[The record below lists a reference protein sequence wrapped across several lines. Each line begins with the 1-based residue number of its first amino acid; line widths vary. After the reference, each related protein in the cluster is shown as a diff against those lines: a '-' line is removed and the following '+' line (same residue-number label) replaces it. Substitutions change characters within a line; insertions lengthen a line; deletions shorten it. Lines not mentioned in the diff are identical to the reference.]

1 MAASLRSGRFST
13 KPLRLNCFKP
23 KKSAHAHSKNVGVSA
38 PYGRFVVKHTMRFVA
53 GAAIVTL
60 TILPANAI
68 EINVGLTTAMT
79 GPGASIG
86 IPYAKG
92 TAAGVAYKDEVDGT
106 KLNLIQLD
114 DATDPSTATR
124 NARKLIEQ
132 DKVDVLMGSGSTPN
146 SIAITAVCHELKV
159 PCIALSPVNMPGEP
173 GSWMISIPQ
182 PPDLMV
188 SVVVDYMKQVGV
200 KTVGY
205 IGYSDGWG
213 DLVYG
218 GLEKSAPPDGIK
230 ILTNERYARTDT
242 SVTAQALHI
251 VSAAPDA
258 VMTGGSGTP
267 GALPFIALRER
278 GYTKEIYGTPAIIN
292 PDFVRVGGSA
302 VDGVIASTGP
312 IVVADQLPES
322 YPTKKMSLAYQ
333 DAYQKAN
340 NEPARGAFGPYAF
353 DGWLVLLDSAKR
365 ALATGA
371 KPGTPEFRTA
381 LRDAL
386 VNAKDVVGT
395 HGVYTFHPGESF
407 GVDKR
412 ALVLVKLVDGK
423 WKLVQ

>member
-1 MAASLRSGRFST
+1 MNIFLHLLGSVAIAA
-13 KPLRLNCFKP
+13 
-23 KKSAHAHSKNVGVSA
+23 A
-38 PYGRFVVKHTMRFVA
+38 
-53 GAAIVTL
+53 VTL
-60 TILPANAI
+60 PAKAADI
-68 EINVGLTTAMT
+68 TVGLITSMT

-86 IPYAKG
+86 IPYSKG
-92 TAAGVAYKDEVDGT
+92 TLAGVAYKDEVSGT
-106 KLNLIQLD
+106 KLKVIQLD
-114 DATDPSTATR
+114 DATDPSVATR

-132 DKVDVLMGSGSTPN
+132 DKVDVLMGAGSTPA

-159 PCIALSPVNMPGEP
+159 PCITLSPVNMPGEP

-182 PPDLMV
+182 PPTLMV
-188 SVVVDYMKQVGV
+188 SVVVDYMRAAGA

-218 GLEKSAPPDGIK
+218 GLQKSADGMK
-230 ILTNERYARTDT
+230 ILTNERFARADT
-242 SVTAQALHI
+242 SVTAQALRI
-251 VSAAPDA
+251 MAAAPDA
-258 VMTGGSGTP
+258 VLTGGSGTP

-292 PDFVRVGGSA
+292 PDFIRVGGPA
-302 VDGVIASTGP
+302 VEGVIASTGP
-312 IVVADQLPES
+312 VVVADQLPDS
-322 YPTKKMSLAYQ
+322 YPTKKVSLE
-333 DAYQKAN
+333 YQKVYQKTN
-340 NEPARGAFGPYAF
+340 NEPARGAFAPYAF

-365 ALATGA
+365 ALAAGA
-371 KPGTPEFRTA
+371 KPGTPEFHTA

-395 HGVYTFHPGESF
+395 HGIYTFHPGASF

>member
-1 MAASLRSGRFST
+1 MNNFLRIVCSVAIAA
-13 KPLRLNCFKP
+13 
-23 KKSAHAHSKNVGVSA
+23 
-38 PYGRFVVKHTMRFVA
+38 
-53 GAAIVTL
+53 
-60 TILPANAI
+60 TISLPAKAADI
-68 EINVGLTTAMT
+68 TVGLITSMT

-86 IPYAKG
+86 IPYSKG
-92 TAAGVAYKDEVDGT
+92 TAAGVTYKDEVSGST
-106 KLNLIQLD
+106 LKVIQLD
-114 DATDPSTATR
+114 DATDPSVATR

-132 DKVDVLMGSGSTPN
+132 EKVDVLMGAGSTPA

-159 PCIALSPVNMPGEP
+159 PCITLSPVNMPGEP

-182 PPDLMV
+182 PPTLMV
-188 SVVVDYMKQVGV
+188 SVVVDYMKAAGV

-213 DLVYG
+213 DLVYS
-218 GLEKSAPPDGIK
+218 GLEKSAGDVK
-230 ILTNERYARTDT
+230 ILTNERFARADT
-242 SVTAQALHI
+242 SVTAQALRI
-251 VSAAPDA
+251 MAAAPDA

-292 PDFVRVGGSA
+292 PDFIRVGGPA
-302 VDGVIASTGP
+302 VEGVIASTGP
-312 IVVADQLPES
+312 VVVADQLPDG
-322 YPTKKMSLAYQ
+322 YPTKQIALEYGE
-333 DAYQKAN
+333 AYQKAN

-365 ALATGA
+365 ALAAGTQ
-371 KPGTPEFRTA
+371 PGTPEFRTA

-386 VNAKDVVGT
+386 VNAKEVVGT
-395 HGVYTFHPGESF
+395 HGVYSFHPGESF

>member
-1 MAASLRSGRFST
+1 VSRILRTLSVAA
-13 KPLRLNCFKP
+13 C
-23 KKSAHAHSKNVGVSA
+23 
-38 PYGRFVVKHTMRFVA
+38 
-53 GAAIVTL
+53 GATFAWL
-60 TILPANAI
+60 LALPAQAAD
-68 EINVGLTTAMT
+68 INVGFITAMT

-92 TAAGVAYKDEVDGT
+92 VAAGVAYKDEVDGT

-114 DATDPSTATR
+114 DTTDPSTATR

-132 DKVDVLMGSGSTPN
+132 DKVDVLIGSGSTPS
-146 SIAITAVCHELKV
+146 SIAITSVCHELKV
-159 PCIALSPVNMPGEP
+159 PCITISPVNMPGEP

-182 PPDLMV
+182 PPYLMV
-188 SVVVDYMKQVGV
+188 SVVVDYMKKVGV

-218 GLEKSAPPDGIK
+218 GLEKSAGPDGVK
-230 ILTNERYARTDT
+230 ILTNERFARTDT

-251 VSAAPDA
+251 IAAEPDA

-292 PDFVRVGGSA
+292 PDFIRVGGAS
-302 VDGVIASTGP
+302 VEGVIASCGP
-312 IVVADQLPES
+312 IVVADQLPDS
-322 YPTKKMSLAYQ
+322 YPTKKVSLEYQ
-333 DAYQKAN
+333 AVYQKTN
-340 NEPARGAFGPYAF
+340 NEPARGVFGPYAF
-353 DGWLVLLDSAKR
+353 DAWLVLLDSAKR

-386 VNAKDVVGT
+386 VSAKDVVGT
-395 HGVYTFHPGESF
+395 HGVYNFHAGESF
-407 GVDKR
+407 GVDQR

-423 WKLVQ
+423 WKLMQ

>member
-1 MAASLRSGRFST
+1 MNKSLRI
-13 KPLRLNCFKP
+13 
-23 KKSAHAHSKNVGVSA
+23 VGS
-38 PYGRFVVKHTMRFVA
+38 
-53 GAAIVTL
+53 AAIVSL
-60 TILPANAI
+60 MILPAKAADI
-68 EINVGLTTAMT
+68 TVGLVTSMT
-79 GPGASIG
+79 GPSASIG

-92 TAAGVAYKDEVDGT
+92 AAAGVVYKDDVNGI
-106 KLNLIQLD
+106 KINLIQLD
-114 DATDPSTATR
+114 DASDPSTGTR
-124 NARKLIEQ
+124 DARKLIEQ
-132 DKVDVLMGSGSTPN
+132 DKVDVLMGAGSTPI

-159 PCIALSPVNMPGEP
+159 PCITLAPVNMPGEP
-173 GSWMISIPQ
+173 GSWMVSIPQ
-182 PPDLMV
+182 PPTLMV
-188 SVVVDYMKQVGV
+188 SVVVDYMKAAGV

-205 IGYSDGWG
+205 IGFSDGWG

-218 GLEKSAPPDGIK
+218 GLEKSAEPDGIK
-230 ILTNERYARTDT
+230 ILTNERYARVDT

-278 GYTKEIYGTPAIIN
+278 GYTKDIYGTPALIN
-292 PDFVRVGGSA
+292 PDFVRVGGAA
-302 VDGVIASTGP
+302 VEGVVASTGP
-312 IVVADQLPES
+312 VVVADQLPDT
-322 YPTKKMSLAYQ
+322 YPTKKIALEYQ

-371 KPGTPEFRTA
+371 QPGTPEFRTA

-386 VNAKDVVGT
+386 VTAKDVVGT
-395 HGVYTFHPGESF
+395 HGVYNFKPGYSF

>member
-1 MAASLRSGRFST
+1 VKTF
-13 KPLRLNCFKP
+13 LRL
-23 KKSAHAHSKNVGVSA
+23 
-38 PYGRFVVKHTMRFVA
+38 VVAVA
-53 GAAIVTL
+53 TASVLG
-60 TILPANAI
+60 LPAAAADI
-68 EINVGLTTAMT
+68 TVGLVTSMT

-86 IPYAKG
+86 IPYSKG
-92 TAAGVAYKDEVDGT
+92 AAAGMAYKNDVNGI
-106 KLNLIQLD
+106 KIKLIQLD
-114 DATDPSTATR
+114 DASDPSTGTR
-124 NARKLIEQ
+124 DARKLIEE
-132 DKVDVLMGSGSTPN
+132 DKIDVLMGAGSTPTTL
-146 SIAITAVCHELKV
+146 AITAVCHELKV
-159 PCIALSPVNMPGEP
+159 PCIGLAPADVPGEP
-173 GSWMISIPQ
+173 GSWMVSIPQ
-182 PPDLMV
+182 PPTLMV
-188 SVVVDYMKQVGV
+188 SVVVDYMKAAGV

-205 IGYSDGWG
+205 IGFSDGWG

-218 GLEKSAPPDGIK
+218 GLQKSVDPDGIK
-230 ILTNERYARTDT
+230 ILTNERYARADT

-278 GYTKEIYGTPAIIN
+278 GYTKDIYGTPALIN
-292 PDFVRVGGSA
+292 PDFVRVGGAA
-302 VDGVIASTGP
+302 VEGVVASTGP
-312 IVVADQLPES
+312 VVVADQLPDT
-322 YPTKKMSLAYQ
+322 YPTKKIALEYQ

-371 KPGTPEFRTA
+371 QPGTPEFRTA

-386 VNAKDVVGT
+386 VTAKDVVGT
-395 HGVYTFHPGESF
+395 HGVYNFKPGYSF

>member
-1 MAASLRSGRFST
+1 V
-13 KPLRLNCFKP
+13 
-23 KKSAHAHSKNVGVSA
+23 KN
-38 PYGRFVVKHTMRFVA
+38 FLRFVA
-53 GAAIVTL
+53 GAAALSLL
-60 TILPANAI
+60 TLPAKADDI
-68 EINVGLTTAMT
+68 TLGLITAMT

-92 TAAGVAYKDEVDGT
+92 TAAGLAYKDNVDGI
-106 KLNLIQLD
+106 KIKLIQLD
-114 DATDPSTATR
+114 DATDPSNATR
-124 NARKLIEQ
+124 DARKLIEQ
-132 DKVDVLMGSGSTPN
+132 DKVDVLMGSGSTPS
-146 SIAITAVCHELKV
+146 SIAMTVVCHELKV
-159 PCIALSPVNMPGEP
+159 PCITVAPVNMPGEP

-182 PPDLMV
+182 PPTLMV
-188 SVVVDYMKQVGV
+188 SVVVDYMKSVGV

-218 GLEKSAPPDGIK
+218 GLEKSAGPDDIK
-230 ILTNERYARTDT
+230 ILTNERYARADT

-278 GYTKEIYGTPAIIN
+278 GYSKEIYGTPAIIN
-292 PDFVRVGGSA
+292 PDFVRVGGAA
-302 VDGVIASTGP
+302 VEGVIASTGP
-312 IVVADQLPES
+312 VVVAEQLPDS
-322 YPTKKMSLAYQ
+322 YPTKKIALEYQ
-333 DAYQKAN
+333 AAYQKAN

-353 DGWLVLLDSAKR
+353 DGYLVLLDSAKR

-371 KPGTPEFRTA
+371 KPGTPEFRLA

-395 HGVYTFHPGESF
+395 HGIYSFHPGSSF

-423 WKLVQ
+423 WKLMQ

>member
-1 MAASLRSGRFST
+1 MNNF
-13 KPLRLNCFKP
+13 LRLFG
-23 KKSAHAHSKNVGVSA
+23 ALAFA
-38 PYGRFVVKHTMRFVA
+38 VA
-53 GAAIVTL
+53 VPAQAAD
-60 TILPANAI
+60 
-68 EINVGLTTAMT
+68 INVGLITSMT

-92 TAAGVAYKDEVDGT
+92 TAAGVAYKDEVDGI
-106 KLNLIQLD
+106 KLNVIQLD
-114 DATDPSTATR
+114 DTTDPSVATR
-124 NARKLIEQ
+124 DARKLIEQ
-132 DKVDVLMGSGSTPN
+132 DKVDVLMGSGSTPA
-146 SIAITAVCHELKV
+146 SIAITAICHELKV
-159 PCIALSPVNMPGEP
+159 PCITLSPVNMPGEP
-173 GSWMISIPQ
+173 GSWMISMPQ
-182 PPDLMV
+182 PPNLMV
-188 SVVVDYMKQVGV
+188 SVVVDYMKAAGV

-205 IGYSDGWG
+205 IGYNDGWG
-213 DLVYG
+213 DLVWG
-218 GLEKSAPPDGIK
+218 GLEKSAEPDGIK
-230 ILTNERYARTDT
+230 ILTNERYARADT

-292 PDFVRVGGSA
+292 PDFIRVGGAA
-302 VDGVIASTGP
+302 VEGVIASTGP
-312 IVVADQLPES
+312 VVVADQLPDS
-322 YPTKKMSLAYQ
+322 YPTKKIALEYQ
-333 DAYQKAN
+333 AAYQKAN

-371 KPGTPEFRTA
+371 KPGTSEFRTA
-381 LRDAL
+381 LRDAM
-386 VNAKDVVGT
+386 VTAKDVVGT
-395 HGVYTFHPGESF
+395 HGVYNFKPGESF

>member
-1 MAASLRSGRFST
+1 VKKFLRFIASAAVVSLTG
-13 KPLRLNCFKP
+13 
-23 KKSAHAHSKNVGVSA
+23 
-38 PYGRFVVKHTMRFVA
+38 
-53 GAAIVTL
+53 
-60 TILPANAI
+60 LPAAAAD
-68 EINVGLTTAMT
+68 INVGLITAMT

-92 TAAGVAYKDEVDGT
+92 TAAGVAYTDNVNGT

-114 DATDPSTATR
+114 DATDPSNATR

-132 DKVDVLMGSGSTPN
+132 DKVDVLIGSGSTP
-146 SIAITAVCHELKV
+146 SAIAMTAVCHELKV
-159 PCIALSPVNMPGEP
+159 PCITISPVNMPGEP

-182 PPDLMV
+182 PPTLMV
-188 SVVVDYMKQVGV
+188 SVVVDYMKSVGV

-205 IGYSDGWG
+205 IGYNDGWG

-218 GLEKSAPPDGIK
+218 GLEKSADPDGIK
-230 ILTNERYARTDT
+230 ILTNERYARADT

-258 VMTGGSGTP
+258 VLTGGSGTP

-292 PDFVRVGGSA
+292 PDFVRVGGAA
-302 VDGVIASTGP
+302 VEGVIASTGP
-312 IVVADQLPES
+312 VVVAEQLPDS
-322 YPTKKMSLAYQ
+322 YPTKKISLEYQ
-333 DAYQKAN
+333 AAYQKAN

-371 KPGTPEFRTA
+371 QPGTPEFRTA

-386 VNAKDVVGT
+386 VTATNVVGT
-395 HGVYTFHPGESF
+395 HGIYNFQPGNSF

-423 WKLVQ
+423 WQLMQ

>member
-1 MAASLRSGRFST
+1 V
-13 KPLRLNCFKP
+13 
-23 KKSAHAHSKNVGVSA
+23 KN
-38 PYGRFVVKHTMRFVA
+38 FLRFVA
-53 GAAIVTL
+53 SAAIISSTA
-60 TILPANAI
+60 LPAMAA
-68 EINVGLTTAMT
+68 EINVGLITAMT

-92 TAAGVAYKDEVDGT
+92 AAAGAAYKDEVDGT
-106 KLNLIQLD
+106 KLDLIQLD
-114 DATDPSTATR
+114 DATDPSIATR

-132 DKVDVLMGSGSTPN
+132 DKVDVLIGSGSTPS
-146 SIAITAVCHELKV
+146 SIAITAVCLELKV
-159 PCIALSPVNMPGEP
+159 PCITISPVNMPGEP

-182 PPDLMV
+182 PPTLMV
-188 SVVVDYMKQVGV
+188 SVVVDYMKSVGV

-218 GLEKSAPPDGIK
+218 GLEKSAEPDDIK
-230 ILTNERYARTDT
+230 ILTNERYARADT
-242 SVTAQALHI
+242 SVTAQALRI

-278 GYTKEIYGTPAIIN
+278 GYSKEIYGTPAIIN
-292 PDFVRVGGSA
+292 PDFVRVGGAA
-302 VDGVIASTGP
+302 VEGVIASTGP
-312 IVVADQLPES
+312 VVVADQLPDS
-322 YPTKKMSLAYQ
+322 YPTKKISLEYQ
-333 DAYQKAN
+333 AVYQKTN
-340 NEPARGAFGPYAF
+340 SEPARGAFGPYAF

-386 VNAKDVVGT
+386 VTAKDVVGT
-395 HGVYTFHPGESF
+395 HGIYNFHPGNSF

-412 ALVLVKLVDGK
+412 ALVLVKLVGGK
-423 WKLVQ
+423 WMLMP

>member
-1 MAASLRSGRFST
+1 VKNFLRFT
-13 KPLRLNCFKP
+13 
-23 KKSAHAHSKNVGVSA
+23 
-38 PYGRFVVKHTMRFVA
+38 A
-53 GAAIVTL
+53 GAAVL
-60 TILPANAI
+60 SSLALPAAAAD
-68 EINVGLTTAMT
+68 INVGLITAMT

-92 TAAGVAYKDEVDGT
+92 AAAGLAYKDNVDGT

-132 DKVDVLMGSGSTPN
+132 DKVDVLIGSGSTPS
-146 SIAITAVCHELKV
+146 SIAMTAVCHELKV
-159 PCIALSPVNMPGEP
+159 PCITVAPVNMPGEP

-182 PPDLMV
+182 PPTLMV
-188 SVVVDYMKQVGV
+188 SVVVDYMKAAGV

-205 IGYSDGWG
+205 IGFSDGWG

-218 GLEKSAPPDGIK
+218 GLEKSAEPDGIK
-230 ILTNERYARTDT
+230 ILTNERYARADT

-278 GYTKEIYGTPAIIN
+278 GYGKEIYGTPAIIN
-292 PDFVRVGGSA
+292 PDFVRVGGAA
-302 VDGVIASTGP
+302 VEGVIASTGP
-312 IVVADQLPES
+312 VVVAEQLPDS
-322 YPTKKMSLAYQ
+322 YPTKKISLEYQ
-333 DAYQKAN
+333 DIYQKTN
-340 NEPARGAFGPYAF
+340 GEPARGAFGPYAF

-371 KPGTPEFRTA
+371 KPGTPEFRQA

-386 VNAKDVVGT
+386 VTAKDVVGT
-395 HGVYTFHPGESF
+395 HGIYNFHPGESF

>member
-1 MAASLRSGRFST
+1 MKNSLRV
-13 KPLRLNCFKP
+13 L
-23 KKSAHAHSKNVGVSA
+23 
-38 PYGRFVVKHTMRFVA
+38 A
-53 GAAIVTL
+53 GAAIVL
-60 TILPANAI
+60 LVALPAKAAD
-68 EINVGLTTAMT
+68 INVGLITALT

-92 TAAGVAYKDEVDGT
+92 AAAGVAYKDEVDGT

-132 DKVDVLMGSGSTPN
+132 DKVDVLIGSGSTPS
-146 SIAITAVCHELKV
+146 SIAITSVCHELKV
-159 PCIALSPVNMPGEP
+159 PCITISPVNMPGEP

-182 PPDLMV
+182 PPYLMV
-188 SVVVDYMKQVGV
+188 SVVVDHMKAAGV

-218 GLEKSAPPDGIK
+218 GLEKSAEPDGIK

-251 VSAAPDA
+251 VSAEPDA

-267 GALPFIALRER
+267 GALPFMALRER

-292 PDFVRVGGSA
+292 PDFIRVGGTA
-302 VDGVIASTGP
+302 VEGVIASCGP
-312 IVVADQLPES
+312 VVVADQLPDS
-322 YPTKKMSLAYQ
+322 YPTKKVSLEYEAIYE
-333 DAYQKAN
+333 KTN

-386 VNAKDVVGT
+386 VTTKDVVGT
-395 HGVYTFHPGESF
+395 HGVYNFHAGESF

-412 ALVLVKLVDGK
+412 ALVLVKLIDGK

>member
-1 MAASLRSGRFST
+1 MNIF
-13 KPLRLNCFKP
+13 LRL
-23 KKSAHAHSKNVGVSA
+23 VGSLA
-38 PYGRFVVKHTMRFVA
+38 VA
-53 GAAIVTL
+53 TAVTL
-60 TILPANAI
+60 PAKAADI
-68 EINVGLTTAMT
+68 TVGLITSMT

-86 IPYAKG
+86 IPYSRG
-92 TAAGVAYKDEVDGT
+92 TVAGVAYKDEVNGI
-106 KLNLIQLD
+106 KLKVIQLD
-114 DATDPSTATR
+114 DATDPSVATR

-132 DKVDVLMGSGSTPN
+132 DKVDVLMGAGSTPA
-146 SIAITAVCHELKV
+146 SIAITTVCHELKV
-159 PCIALSPVNMPGEP
+159 PCITLSPVNMPGEP

-182 PPDLMV
+182 PPTLMV
-188 SVVVDYMKQVGV
+188 SVVVDYMRAAGV

-218 GLEKSAPPDGIK
+218 GLEKSAGGMK
-230 ILTNERYARTDT
+230 ILTNERFARADT
-242 SVTAQALHI
+242 SVTAQALRI
-251 VSAAPDA
+251 MAAAPDA

-292 PDFVRVGGSA
+292 PDFIRVGGPA
-302 VDGVIASTGP
+302 VEGVIASTGP
-312 IVVADQLPES
+312 VVVADQLPDS
-322 YPTKKMSLAYQ
+322 YPTKKVSLEYQ
-333 DAYQKAN
+333 QVYQKAN
-340 NEPARGAFGPYAF
+340 NEPARGAFAPYAF

-365 ALATGA
+365 ALAAGA
-371 KPGTPEFRTA
+371 KPGTSEFRAA

>member
-1 MAASLRSGRFST
+1 MKIS
-13 KPLRLNCFKP
+13 
-23 KKSAHAHSKNVGVSA
+23 
-38 PYGRFVVKHTMRFVA
+38 MRFFA
-53 GAAIVTL
+53 GAAIVAL
-60 TILPANAI
+60 TILPASAA
-68 EINVGLTTAMT
+68 EINVGLTTSMT

-92 TAAGVAYKDEVDGT
+92 AAAGVAYKDEVDGT
-106 KLNLIQLD
+106 KLNLIPLD

-159 PCIALSPVNMPGEP
+159 PCITLSPVNMPGEP

-182 PPDLMV
+182 PPNLMV

-218 GLEKSAPPDGIK
+218 GLEKSAPGDGIK
-230 ILTNERYARTDT
+230 ILTNERYARNDT

-278 GYTKEIYGTPAIIN
+278 GYSKEIYGTPAIIN
-292 PDFVRVGGSA
+292 PDFVRVGGSS
-302 VDGVIASTGP
+302 VEGVIASTGP
-312 IVVADQLPES
+312 IVVADQLPDT
-322 YPTKKMSLAYQ
+322 YPTKKMSIAYQ
-333 DAYQKAN
+333 AAYQKAN

-365 ALATGA
+365 ALASGA

-386 VNAKDVVGT
+386 VNAKEVVGT
-395 HGVYTFHPGESF
+395 HGVYTFHPGDSF

-412 ALVLVKLVDGK
+412 ALVLVKLTDGK
-423 WKLVQ
+423 WKLMQ

>member
-1 MAASLRSGRFST
+1 
-13 KPLRLNCFKP
+13 
-23 KKSAHAHSKNVGVSA
+23 
-38 PYGRFVVKHTMRFVA
+38 
-53 GAAIVTL
+53 
-60 TILPANAI
+60 
-68 EINVGLTTAMT
+68 MT

-86 IPYAKG
+86 IPYSKG
-92 TAAGVAYKDEVDGT
+92 AAAGMAYKNDVNGI
-106 KLNLIQLD
+106 KIKLIQLD
-114 DATDPSTATR
+114 DASDPSTGTR
-124 NARKLIEQ
+124 DARKLIEE
-132 DKVDVLMGSGSTPN
+132 DKIDVLMGAGSTPTTL
-146 SIAITAVCHELKV
+146 AITAVCHELKV
-159 PCIALSPVNMPGEP
+159 PCIGLAPADVPGEP
-173 GSWMISIPQ
+173 GSWMVSIPQ
-182 PPDLMV
+182 PPTLMV
-188 SVVVDYMKQVGV
+188 SVVVDYMKAAGV

-205 IGYSDGWG
+205 IGFSDGWG

-218 GLEKSAPPDGIK
+218 GLQKSVDPDGIK
-230 ILTNERYARTDT
+230 ILTNERYARADT

-278 GYTKEIYGTPAIIN
+278 GYTKDIYGTPALIN
-292 PDFVRVGGSA
+292 PDFVRVGGAA
-302 VDGVIASTGP
+302 VEGVVASTGP
-312 IVVADQLPES
+312 VVVADQLPDT
-322 YPTKKMSLAYQ
+322 YPTKKIALEYQ

-371 KPGTPEFRTA
+371 QPGTPEFRTA

-386 VNAKDVVGT
+386 VTAKDVVGT
-395 HGVYTFHPGESF
+395 HGVYNFKPGYSF

>member
-1 MAASLRSGRFST
+1 MNNFLRFLSAPAFAAVIVV
-13 KPLRLNCFKP
+13 P
-23 KKSAHAHSKNVGVSA
+23 AHAA
-38 PYGRFVVKHTMRFVA
+38 D
-53 GAAIVTL
+53 
-60 TILPANAI
+60 
-68 EINVGLTTAMT
+68 INVGLITSMT

-86 IPYAKG
+86 IPYSKG
-92 TAAGVAYKDEVDGT
+92 TAAGVAYKDDVDGI
-106 KLNLIQLD
+106 KLNVTQLD
-114 DATDPSTATR
+114 DTTDPSVATR

-132 DKVDVLMGSGSTPN
+132 DKVDVLLGAGSTPA
-146 SIAITAVCHELKV
+146 SIAITTVCHELKV
-159 PCIALSPVNMPGEP
+159 PCITLSPVNMPGEP
-173 GSWMISIPQ
+173 GSWMVSIPQ
-182 PPDLMV
+182 PPNLMV
-188 SVVVDYMKQVGV
+188 SVVVDYMKAAGV

-213 DLVYG
+213 DLVWG
-218 GLEKSAPPDGIK
+218 GLEKSAEPDGIK
-230 ILTNERYARTDT
+230 ILTNERYARADT

-278 GYTKEIYGTPAIIN
+278 GYSKEIYGTPAIIN
-292 PDFVRVGGSA
+292 PDFIRVGGAA
-302 VDGVIASTGP
+302 VEGVIASTGP
-312 IVVADQLPES
+312 VVVADQLPDS
-322 YPTKKMSLAYQ
+322 YPTKKIALEYQ
-333 DAYQKAN
+333 AAYQKAN

-371 KPGTPEFRTA
+371 KPGTPEFRAA
-381 LRDAL
+381 LRDAI
-386 VNAKDVVGT
+386 VTAKDVVGT
-395 HGVYTFHPGESF
+395 HGVYSFHPGESF

>member
-1 MAASLRSGRFST
+1 VANLT
-13 KPLRLNCFKP
+13 
-23 KKSAHAHSKNVGVSA
+23 
-38 PYGRFVVKHTMRFVA
+38 RFVA
-53 GAAIVTL
+53 GAAVVSL
-60 TILPANAI
+60 TALPALAAD
-68 EINVGLTTAMT
+68 INVGLITAMT

-92 TAAGVAYKDEVDGT
+92 AAAGVAYKDEVDGA

-132 DKVDVLMGSGSTPN
+132 DKVDVLIGSGSTPS

-159 PCIALSPVNMPGEP
+159 PCITISPVNMPGEP

-182 PPDLMV
+182 PPTLMV
-188 SVVVDYMKQVGV
+188 SVVVDYMKSVGV

-218 GLEKSAPPDGIK
+218 GLEKSAVPDDIK
-230 ILTNERYARTDT
+230 ILTNERYARADT

-292 PDFVRVGGSA
+292 PDFVRVGGPA
-302 VDGVIASTGP
+302 VEGVIASTGP
-312 IVVADQLPES
+312 VVVADQLPDS
-322 YPTKKMSLAYQ
+322 YPTKKISLEYQ
-333 DAYQKAN
+333 AIYEKTN
-340 NEPARGAFGPYAF
+340 GEPARGAFGPYAF

-386 VNAKDVVGT
+386 VTAKDVVGT
-395 HGVYTFHPGESF
+395 HGVYSFHPGDSF

-423 WKLVQ
+423 WKLMQ

>member
-1 MAASLRSGRFST
+1 MNIVLRLIGSVAMAA
-13 KPLRLNCFKP
+13 
-23 KKSAHAHSKNVGVSA
+23 A
-38 PYGRFVVKHTMRFVA
+38 VV
-53 GAAIVTL
+53 
-60 TILPANAI
+60 LPARAADI
-68 EINVGLTTAMT
+68 TVGLITSMT

-86 IPYAKG
+86 IPYSKG
-92 TAAGVAYKDEVDGT
+92 TAAGVAYKDEVDGI
-106 KLNLIQLD
+106 KLKVIQLD
-114 DATDPSTATR
+114 DATDPSVATR
-124 NARKLIEQ
+124 SARKLIEQ
-132 DKVDVLMGSGSTPN
+132 DKVDVLMGAGSTPA
-146 SIAITAVCHELKV
+146 SIAITTVCHELKV
-159 PCIALSPVNMPGEP
+159 PCITLSPVNMPGEP

-182 PPDLMV
+182 PPTLMV
-188 SVVVDYMKQVGV
+188 SVVVDYMKAAGV

-218 GLEKSAPPDGIK
+218 GLEKSADGMK
-230 ILTNERYARTDT
+230 ILTNERFARADT
-242 SVTAQALHI
+242 SVTAQALRI
-251 VSAAPDA
+251 MAAAPDA

-292 PDFVRVGGSA
+292 PDFIRVGGPS
-302 VDGVIASTGP
+302 VEGVIASTGP
-312 IVVADQLPES
+312 VVVADQLPDS
-322 YPTKKMSLAYQ
+322 YPTKKVSL
-333 DAYQKAN
+333 DYQKVYQKTN
-340 NEPARGAFGPYAF
+340 NEPARGAFAPYAF

-386 VNAKDVVGT
+386 VNAKEVVGT

-423 WKLVQ
+423 WKLLQ

>member
-1 MAASLRSGRFST
+1 VKKFLRFIASAAVVSLTG
-13 KPLRLNCFKP
+13 
-23 KKSAHAHSKNVGVSA
+23 
-38 PYGRFVVKHTMRFVA
+38 
-53 GAAIVTL
+53 
-60 TILPANAI
+60 LPAAAAD
-68 EINVGLTTAMT
+68 INVGLITAMT

-92 TAAGVAYKDEVDGT
+92 TAAGVAYTDNVNGT

-114 DATDPSTATR
+114 DATDPSNATR

-132 DKVDVLMGSGSTPN
+132 DKVDVLIGSGSTP
-146 SIAITAVCHELKV
+146 SAIAMTAVCHELKV
-159 PCIALSPVNMPGEP
+159 PCITISPVNMPGEP

-182 PPDLMV
+182 PPTLMV
-188 SVVVDYMKQVGV
+188 SVVVDYMKSVGV

-205 IGYSDGWG
+205 IGYNDGWG

-218 GLEKSAPPDGIK
+218 GLEKSADPDGIK
-230 ILTNERYARTDT
+230 ILTNERYARADT

-258 VMTGGSGTP
+258 VLTGGSGTP

-292 PDFVRVGGSA
+292 PDFVRVGGAA
-302 VDGVIASTGP
+302 VEGVIASTGP
-312 IVVADQLPES
+312 VVVAEQLPDS
-322 YPTKKMSLAYQ
+322 YPTKKISLEYQ
-333 DAYQKAN
+333 AAYQKAN

-371 KPGTPEFRTA
+371 QPGTPEFRTA

-386 VNAKDVVGT
+386 VTATNVVGT
-395 HGVYTFHPGESF
+395 HGIYNFQPGNSF

-423 WKLVQ
+423 WQLMR